1 MKTLAIETSGPV
13 ATIALARPDVRNA
26 FDEAMIDELHRAF
39 TTLDAATRAV
49 VLTGQGPI
57 FCAGADVQ
65 WMKRS
70 RDYTEAEN
78 LRDAR
83 AMAAMFR
90 AIDECPKPV
99 VGKARGLALGGGS
112 GLLACCDIV
121 VAAEGM
127 QCGFTEVRLGIVPAN
142 ISTFVLPKIGARAA
156 RRYFLTGERFDAA
169 EAKRIGLAHEVA
181 PEADLDG
188 TVDRI
193 VAELL
198 KCGPNAVATA
208 KEIIRTVAGRPRDEA
223 IAYTVA
229 TLARARVSPEGQ
241 EGLGAF
247 LEKRKPNWS

>member
-1 MKTLAIETSGPV
+1 MKTLAIETAGPV
-13 ATIALARPDVRNA
+13 TTIALARPDVRNA
-26 FDEAMIDELHRAF
+26 FDETMIEELHRAF

-142 ISTFVLPKIGARAA
+142 ISSFVLPKIGARAA

-188 TVDRI
+188 AVERI

-223 IAYTVA
+223 IEYTAA
-229 TLARARVSPEGQ
+229 TIARARVSPEGQ